1 MGCIGRLGCLVLLVI
16 LAIGGWFTRDQW
28 MPRVFGTRVAAVSAG
43 RTWEPLSDA
52 GAGRT
57 RTALDRLSQPRGPAY
72 VTLSGADVA
81 SFVFKELA
89 RQLPASTDSI
99 EAAVIGDRV
108 SMRARVRLADL
119 GGVGSLGPLAAMF
132 GEQERVQFAGTFRV
146 LRPGLA
152 EFQVQE
158 VKVRDLAVPAGLIP
172 RLLSQLVRGP
182 RPAGLSPNG
191 LPLAI
196 PRYIGDIRVAD
207 GRITLYKTTE

>member
-1 MGCIGRLGCLVLLVI
+1 MGCIGRLGCLFLLVI
-16 LAIGGWFTRDQW
+16 LAVGCRVSRDRW
-28 MPRVFGTRVAAVSAG
+28 MPRVFGTRVAAVSSG
-43 RTWEPLSDA
+43 PTWEPLSDA
-52 GAGRT
+52 GATRT
-57 RTALDRLSQPRGPAY
+57 RTALDRLNRPRGPAY

-132 GEQERVQFAGTFRV
+132 GERERVQFGGTFRV

-152 EFQVQE
+152 EFQVQD

-172 RLLSQLVRGP
+172 RLLSQLVRGQ

-196 PRYIGDIRVAD
+196 PRYVGDIRVAD

>member
-1 MGCIGRLGCLVLLVI
+1 MGCIARLGCLFLLVI

-28 MPRVFGTRVAAVSAG
+28 MPRVFGTRVAAVSTAPA
-43 RTWEPLSDA
+43 WEPLSDA
-52 GAGRT
+52 AATRT
-57 RTALDRLSQPRGPAY
+57 RTALDRLSQPRGPAF

-89 RQLPASTDSI
+89 RQLPQSTDSI
-99 EAAVIGDRV
+99 EATVIGDRV

-119 GGVGSLGPLAAMF
+119 GGVGSLGPLAAML
-132 GEQERVQFAGTFRV
+132 GERERVQFGGTFRV
-146 LRPGLA
+146 LRPGVA
-152 EFQVQE
+152 EFQIQE
-158 VKVRDLAVPAGLIP
+158 VKIRDLAVPSSLIP

-182 RPAGLSPNG
+182 RPAGLSPNA

-196 PRYIGDIRVAD
+196 PRHVGDIRVAD

>member
-1 MGCIGRLGCLVLLVI
+1 MGCIARLGCLFLLVI
-16 LAIGGWFTRDQW
+16 LAIGGWLTRDRW
-28 MPRVFGTRVAAVSAG
+28 MPRVFGTRVAAVSSG

-52 GAGRT
+52 GATRT
-57 RTALDRLSQPRGPAY
+57 RTGLDRLSRPRGPAY

-89 RQLPASTDSI
+89 RQLPAATDSI

-132 GEQERVQFAGTFRV
+132 GERERVQFGGTFRV

-158 VKVRDLAVPAGLIP
+158 VRVRDLAVPAGLIP

-196 PRYIGDIRVAD
+196 PRYVGDIRVAD
-207 GRITLYKTTE
+207 GQITLYKTTE

>member
-1 MGCIGRLGCLVLLVI
+1 MGCIARLGCLFLLVI

-28 MPRVFGTRVAAVSAG
+28 MPRVFGTRVAAVSTAPA
-43 RTWEPLSDA
+43 WEPLSDA
-52 GAGRT
+52 AATRT
-57 RTALDRLSQPRGPAY
+57 RTALDRLSQPRGPAF

-89 RQLPASTDSI
+89 RQLPQSTDSI
-99 EAAVIGDRV
+99 EATVIGDRV

-119 GGVGSLGPLAAMF
+119 GGVGSLGPLAAML
-132 GEQERVQFAGTFRV
+132 GERERVQFGGTFRV
-146 LRPGLA
+146 LRPGVA
-152 EFQVQE
+152 EFQIQE
-158 VKVRDLAVPAGLIP
+158 VKIRDLAVPSSLIP

-182 RPAGLSPNG
+182 RPAGLSPNA

-196 PRYIGDIRVAD
+196 PRYVGDIRVAD